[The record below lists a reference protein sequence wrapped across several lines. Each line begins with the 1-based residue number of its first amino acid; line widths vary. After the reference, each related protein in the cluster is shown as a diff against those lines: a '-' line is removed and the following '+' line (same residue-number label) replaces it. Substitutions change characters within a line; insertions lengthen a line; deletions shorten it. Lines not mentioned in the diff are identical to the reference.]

1 MISRA
6 RLRLGA
12 QEWGVGDVVAEND
25 YVLGWLLWGIGS
37 DPTLRE
43 QWVFKGGTCLK
54 KCYLSD
60 HRFSQDLDFTVR
72 KGGPVAPEAVL
83 PILRPLLQRVSDASG
98 LDFAVAEPRLDLHR
112 GRNFARGRIYYTGPR
127 RARMPTRLILD
138 LSGEELLVLKP
149 EWRAV
154 LHDYGDKLPPP
165 ATVLC
170 YPLVEVFAEK
180 IRAMGERGRPRD
192 LYDLVSVF
200 LRPEVRP
207 DPAEVRPV
215 LARKCAHKG
224 IPVPNLDSV
233 RAAETLGEL
242 KSEWRHML
250 DRQMAVVPSLDDTWG
265 ELPAFFRWLEP
276 EKC

>member
-1 MISRA
+1 M
-6 RLRLGA
+6 
-12 QEWGVGDVVAEND
+12 
-25 YVLGWLLWGIGS
+25 
-37 DPTLRE
+37 
-43 QWVFKGGTCLK
+43 FKGGTCLK
-54 KCYLSD
+54 KCYISD

-138 LSGEELLVLKP
+138 LSGEELLALEP
-149 EWRAV
+149 EWRTV
-154 LHDYGDKLPPP
+154 LHDYGEKLPPP

-200 LRPEVRP
+200 RRPEVRP

-224 IPVPNLDSV
+224 VPVPDLESV

-250 DRQMAVVPSLDDTWG
+250 DRQMAVVPSLDDAWG